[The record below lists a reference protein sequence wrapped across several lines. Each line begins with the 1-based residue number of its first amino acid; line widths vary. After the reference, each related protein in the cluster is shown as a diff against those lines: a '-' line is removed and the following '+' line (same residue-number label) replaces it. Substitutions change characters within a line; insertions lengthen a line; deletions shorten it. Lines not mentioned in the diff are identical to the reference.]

1 LNNTGHS
8 QVVGAALRDMTPG
21 QLADTAGS
29 LKAALADIK
38 DEAIRRELSRVE
50 GNAYRLTLSAP
61 SRQTRLDRARLEAEQ
76 GADFLAPYLYEE
88 DTSWVMRVSAR
99 RSI

>member
-1 LNNTGHS
+1 LKSNGHND
-8 QVVGAALRDMTPG
+8 GAAHLRGLTPG
-21 QLADTAGS
+21 QLADAAG
-29 LKAALADIK
+29 KFRAALADIK
-38 DEAIRRELSRVE
+38 DEAVRRELSRAE
-50 GNAYRLTLSAP
+50 GNAFRLTLSP
-61 SRQTRLDRARLEAEQ
+61 PGRQTRLDRARLEAEQ

>member
-1 LNNTGHS
+1 LNSNGHNA
-8 QVVGAALRDMTPG
+8 GPEYLRGLTPG
-21 QLADTAGS
+21 QLADAAGQ

-38 DEAIRRELSRVE
+38 GEAVRRELSRAE
-50 GNAYRLTLSAP
+50 GNAYRLTLSPP
-61 SRQTRLDRARLEAEQ
+61 SRQTRLDRARLEADQ
-76 GADFLAPYLYEE
+76 GAEFLAPYLYEE

>member
-1 LNNTGHS
+1 MNSNGHNA
-8 QVVGAALRDMTPG
+8 GPEYLRGLTPG
-21 QLADTAGS
+21 QLADAAGQ

-38 DEAIRRELSRVE
+38 GEAVRRELSRAE
-50 GNAYRLTLSAP
+50 GNAYRLTLSPP
-61 SRQTRLDRARLEAEQ
+61 SRQTRLDRARLEADQ
-76 GADFLAPYLYEE
+76 GAEFLAPYLYEE

>member
-1 LNNTGHS
+1 MNSNGHNA
-8 QVVGAALRDMTPG
+8 GAEYLQGLTPG
-21 QLADTAGS
+21 QLADAAGQ

-38 DEAIRRELSRVE
+38 VEAVRRELSRVE

-61 SRQTRLDRARLEAEQ
+61 SRQTRLDRARLEAEK
-76 GADFLAPYLYEE
+76 GAEFLAPYLYEE

-99 RSI
+99 RS